1 MKKINFL
8 IIATTIVAAN
18 LLVSCSSKKVGFF
31 SNSYPQYVH
40 KAPSE
45 ETVEAAMLQ
54 SPVPTVTEKSFVEKY
69 GSEDEA
75 AKEIVTNKPKTAKLV
90 KSSKSDQTVS
100 ETVFSPI
107 KKLTKEEK
115 KQLKQIVKKETKTDD
130 HTILLIILAIILPP
144 LAVALFEGIGK
155 GIKTPFWLDV
165 LLTLLGWLPGVVY
178 ALWRILK

>member
-1 MKKINFL
+1 MKKIFFF
-8 IIATTIVAAN
+8 IATTIVAAN
-18 LLVSCSSKKVGFF
+18 FLVSCSSKKVGFF

-40 KAPSE
+40 KSLSE
-45 ETVEAAMLQ
+45 ETTEAALEQ
-54 SPVPTVTEKSFVEKY
+54 IPVPTVTEKSFVEKY
-69 GSEDEA
+69 GSAEEA
-75 AKEIVTNKPKTAKLV
+75 TKETVTNKPKQAQLV
-90 KSSKSDQTVS
+90 KSSKSAQTTS

-107 KKLTKEEK
+107 KKITKEEK

-130 HTILLIILAIILPP
+130 HTILLIILAILLPP